1 MWIKRR
7 HRIVTGFLKII
18 FPPYLKLKYKF
29 TRDKRISIGKGSIVL
44 SNHTT
49 TLDPFLVQLLFKE
62 HLYFMASKDLFNHR
76 FTGKLIKWLINPIPK
91 EKSKKN
97 DISAVKN
104 CMRVIKEGG
113 NVCIFPEGNRTF
125 SGKLGN
131 VDYSIVK
138 LVKSLKVPLVIL
150 NIQGGYPTDPRWGNT
165 VRKGRVHVGFK
176 KIYSYEEIKDM
187 DNDELYKLIVENL
200 KVDDYNYYPEY
211 KGKNLAEDLERIFY
225 ICPICGK
232 MHTIYSKNDIIYC
245 KKCGLE
251 VIYRKNLTFAP
262 NKEEFTFFNVGEW
275 YEWQVEKIKE
285 MVFEDDELIYND
297 AIELYL
303 SIPFKSKQLL
313 IDGTMKMYG
322 SYFEFENQDKKIK
335 INFDEV
341 EAITMVG
348 KKKMNIYVG
357 DKTYQVFKTS
367 KTNLLKYLHMFYV
380 IKNKKMGGNYAFL
393 GI

>member
-1 MWIKRR
+1 MWVKRR
-7 HRIVTGFLKII
+7 HRWVINFLKLI
-18 FPPYLKLKYKF
+18 FQPYLKLKYKM
-29 TRDKRISIGKGSIVL
+29 TRDKRISIGKGSIIL

-49 TLDPFLVQLLFKE
+49 TLDPFLIQLLFKE
-62 HLYFMASKDLFNHR
+62 NLYFMASKDLFNHR

-138 LVKSLKVPLVIL
+138 LVKTLKVPLVIC
-150 NIQGGYPTDPRWGNT
+150 NIHGGYPTDPRWGNT
-165 VRKGRVHVGFK
+165 VRKGRVHVGFR

-187 DNDELYKLIVENL
+187 DNDELYNLIIENL
-200 KVDDYNYYPEY
+200 TVDDYNYYPEY

-225 ICPICGK
+225 ICPVCGK
-232 MHTIYSKNDIIYC
+232 MHTIACQNEKISCNQ
-245 KKCGLE
+245 CGLE
-251 VIYRKNLTFAP
+251 VIYRKNLTFSA
-262 NKEEFTFFNVGEW
+262 NKEEFKFFNVGEW
-275 YEWQVEKIKE
+275 YEWQIEQVKEKE
-285 MVFEDDELIYND
+285 YSDDELIYND
-297 AIELYL
+297 PIELYL
-303 SIPFKSKQLL
+303 SVPFKSKELL
-313 IDGTMKMYG
+313 IDGKIEMYG
-322 SYFEFENQDKKIK
+322 TYLKFSNEKDELVIK
-335 INFDEV
+335 FDEID
-341 EAITMVG
+341 AITMVG

-357 DKTYQVFKTS
+357 DKTYQIFKTS
-367 KTNLLKYLHMFYV
+367 KTNLLKYLHMYYI
-380 IKNKKMGGNYAFL
+380 IKNKKTGGNYAFL